1 MKQKNILYTWRQEL
15 GLTAKDAGELLG
27 VDKTTIF
34 RAEERDKADNLYKLA
49 ALAIIDGRK
58 PEDLDEWAK
67 GV

>member
-1 MKQKNILYTWRQEL
+1 MKQKNILYTWRTEL
-15 GLTAKDAGELLG
+15 GLTGRDAGQLLG
-27 VDKTTIF
+27 LDRTSIY
-34 RAEERDKADNLYKLA
+34 RAEERPEADTIYKLA